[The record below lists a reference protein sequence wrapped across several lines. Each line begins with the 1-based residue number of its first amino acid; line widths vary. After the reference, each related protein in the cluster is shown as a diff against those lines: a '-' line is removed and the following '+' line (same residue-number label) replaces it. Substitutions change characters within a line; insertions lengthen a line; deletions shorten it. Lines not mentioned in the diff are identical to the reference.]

1 MRRML
6 YTGMLLLT
14 AAFLFLS
21 CGQEKKGTVHFI
33 DRDVDVESFLTGFPY
48 STWGFYLSDDGTKM
62 YYLRNGE
69 TGQLVLLDLDECTDI
84 SQGKVISD
92 DDWSRKNFW
101 HPSYSEK
108 DGCLYWMGDQ
118 ANDEKIDLYR
128 MNVETGETTCFTDVP
143 YIYGWS
149 FNDAKD
155 KAFYV
160 ARIAQDG
167 DDHTDE
173 FHILDLK
180 TLEDRTVCTDRPDF
194 RMTWTEIASSPD
206 DSGCLLTVL
215 KNVNRT
221 YTNMAYLDYATG
233 EYKVI
238 TDPSLEASLSGCAV
252 ISPWYSEDVAYFL
265 SDQDGYANL
274 YTFDR
279 RSGETRQV
287 TSYKQDVSARWIE
300 DGGNKYLATVRTS
313 PEGSRVAVLRPDG
326 TEVVSEM
333 YPATLT
339 LATTSG
345 AKMFF
350 TVGATDIL
358 FQVWTVT
365 FEDGA
370 LKQSVLVDLPE
381 DLKGSLVASHA
392 EKLSIPTF
400 DIDPA
405 TGETRLL
412 HAYLMVPEH
421 PLPAGEE
428 RLMVMS
434 FYGGENMYDVEHQIF
449 TAAGMYVLSAS
460 PRGSSGFG
468 RDFAALND
476 HDLGGNETIDM
487 IYCARYV
494 SEMLGIPAERVG
506 CFGMS
511 HGGYETM
518 RLMTFPGE
526 VNGFKAS
533 FPFGFGVAVAGF
545 SDIIYEHYHTNI
557 PDWDYLEAGDP
568 VTEKE
573 KLMDRSP
580 INHVD
585 KISGPLLLIHGDHD
599 DRVDIGGSQMLY
611 DALKAQGSPVEFVIM
626 EGQGHGYKGLDNQMR
641 YYRSI
646 LDFIASTGAAK

>member
-1 MRRML
+1 MKRRIIT
-6 YTGMLLLT
+6 TGMLLM
-14 AAFLFLS
+14 AAFLFFS
-21 CGQEKKGTVHFI
+21 CSPKGDSDKVAFL
-33 DRDVDVESFLTGFPY
+33 DREVDVRSFLEGFPY
-48 STWGFYLSDDGTKM
+48 STWGFYMSDDASKLI
-62 YYLRNGE
+62 YVRNTDGNP
-69 TGQLVLLDLDECTDI
+69 LLMLDLAESTDI
-84 SQGKVISD
+84 STGKVISTEN
-92 DDWSRKNFW
+92 WAERNFW
-101 HPSYSEK
+101 SPEFNEN
-108 DGCLYWMGDQ
+108 DGCLYWMGDK

-128 MNVETGETTCFTDVP
+128 MDPATGETVCFTDVP

-149 FNDAKD
+149 FNDD
-155 KAFYV
+155 KSTIAYV
-160 ARIAQDG
+160 ARMSQDG

-173 FHILDLK
+173 FHLLDVK
-180 TLEDRTVCTDRPDF
+180 TLEDRIVCEDNPDF
-194 RMTWTEIASSPD
+194 RMTWSEFSLSPD
-206 DSGCLLTVL
+206 NTGCLLTVL

-221 YTNMAYLDYATG
+221 YTNIAYLDFASG

-238 TDPSLEASLSGCAV
+238 TDPSKEASLSGCAV
-252 ISPWYSEDVAYFL
+252 ISPWYSDDIAYFL
-265 SDQDGYANL
+265 SDQSGYANI
-274 YTFDR
+274 YTYDR
-279 RSGETRQV
+279 KSGKTEQV
-287 TSYKQDVSARWIE
+287 TSYNQDISARWIE
-300 DGGNKYLATVRTS
+300 LDGSKYLACVSTS
-313 PEGSRVAVLRPDG
+313 PEGSVVRILEPDG
-326 TEVVSEM
+326 SEVTEAM
-333 YPATLT
+333 YPATLSFQ
-339 LATTSG
+339 TTVG
-345 AKMFF
+345 NEMYF
-350 TVGATDIL
+350 TAGATDIL
-358 FQVWTVT
+358 FQIWNVT
-365 FEDGA
+365 FENGK
-370 LKQSVLVDLPE
+370 LTQSVMVDLPE
-381 DLKGSLVASHA
+381 DIKSSMVTSHA
-392 EKLSIPTF
+392 KKLSIPTF

-405 TGETRLL
+405 TGTTRML
-412 HAYLMVPEH
+412 HAYLMVPDN
-421 PLPAGEE
+421 PLPADQA

-434 FYGGENMYDVEHQIF
+434 FYGGDNAYDVEHQIF
-449 TAAGMYVLSAS
+449 TDAGMYVLSAS

-545 SDIIYEHYHTNI
+545 CDIIYEHYHTNI

-568 VTEKE
+568 VTERE

-611 DALKAQGSPVEFVIM
+611 DALKEAGKPVEFLIM
-626 EGQGHGYKGLDNQMR
+626 EGQGHGYKGIDNQML
-641 YYRSI
+641 YYRTI
-646 LDFIASTGAAK
+646 LDFIARN

>member
-1 MRRML
+1 MRRSLKM
-6 YTGMLLLT
+6 GMLLLL
-14 AAFLFLS
+14 AAFSFFS
-21 CGQEKKGTVHFI
+21 CTKQQEGIPFV
-33 DRDVDVESFLTGFPY
+33 DRTVDVKSFLTGFPY
-48 STWGFYLSDDGTKM
+48 TTWGFYLSDDATKL
-62 YYLRNGE
+62 YYLRNDE
-69 TGQLVLLDLDECTDI
+69 PSPLVMLDLAKSTDI
-84 SQGKVISD
+84 SKGDIIST
-92 DDWSRKNFW
+92 DDWSKKNFW
-101 HPSYSEK
+101 HPSYNEK
-108 DGCLYWMGDQ
+108 DGYLYWMGDQ

-128 MNVETGETTCFTDVP
+128 MDPKTGETTCFTDVP

-160 ARIAQDG
+160 ARIAQQG

-180 TLEDRTVCTDRPDF
+180 TLEDRNVCTDRPDF

-206 DSGCLLTVL
+206 DSGCMLTVL

-221 YTNMAYLDYATG
+221 YTNIAYLDYKTG
-233 EYKVI
+233 KYKVV
-238 TDPSLEASLSGCAV
+238 TDPAKEASLSGCAV
-252 ISPWYSEDVAYFL
+252 ISPWYDNDVAYFL
-265 SDQDGYANL
+265 SDQSGYANL
-274 YTFDR
+274 YTFNR
-279 RSGETRQV
+279 KTGKTAQV
-287 TSYKQDVSARWIE
+287 TDYKQDIAAKWIE
-300 DGGNKYLATVRTS
+300 ADGARYLATVRTS

-326 TEVVSEM
+326 SEVASEM

-339 LATTSG
+339 LATTVG
-345 AKMFF
+345 DKMYF
-350 TVGATDIL
+350 TAGATDIL
-358 FQVWTVT
+358 FQIWTVE
-365 FEDGA
+365 FKDGN
-370 LKQSVLVDLPE
+370 LVQSVLVDLPADIKE
-381 DLKGSLVASHA
+381 KMITSHA

-412 HAYLMVPEH
+412 HAYLMVPDK
-421 PLPAGEE
+421 PLPKDKAT
-428 RLMVMS
+428 LMVMS
-434 FYGGENMYDVEHQIF
+434 FYGGDNMYDMEHQIF
-449 TAAGMYVLSAS
+449 TDAGMYVLSAS

-494 SEMLGIPAERVG
+494 SEMLGIPPERVG

-545 SDIIYEHYHTNI
+545 SDIIYEHYHSNI

-568 VTEKE
+568 VTERD

-580 INHVD
+580 ISHVD

-611 DALKAQGSPVEFVIM
+611 DALKAEGKPVEFLVM
-626 EGQGHGYKGLDNQMR
+626 EGQGHVYKGVDNQMR
-641 YYRSI
+641 YYRTI
-646 LDFIASTGAAK
+646 LEFIDNVIK

>member
-1 MRRML
+1 M
-6 YTGMLLLT
+6 GMLLLS
-14 AAFLFLS
+14 AAFSCSSPKEEGNVEFLGRS
-21 CGQEKKGTVHFI
+21 VPVK
-33 DRDVDVESFLTGFPY
+33 SFLEGFPY
-48 STWGFYLSDDGTKM
+48 NAWGFTLSDDASHLF
-62 YYLRNGE
+62 YVRN
-69 TGQLVLLDLDECTDI
+69 TGGSPLLMLDLAKSTDI
-84 SQGKVISD
+84 SKGKVISA
-92 DDWSRKNFW
+92 DDWSKKNFW
-101 HPSYSEK
+101 HPKWNEK

-128 MNVETGETTCFTDVP
+128 MNPETGETTCFTDVP
-143 YIYGWS
+143 YIYGWG
-149 FNDAKD
+149 FNDD
-155 KAFYV
+155 KTLAAYV
-160 ARIAQDG
+160 ARVSQVEN
-167 DDHTDE
+167 DHVDE
-173 FHILDLK
+173 FHVLDVVTGENKLI
-180 TLEDRTVCTDRPDF
+180 CTDHPDF
-194 RMTWTEIASSPD
+194 RMTWTDISFSPD
-206 DSGCLLTVL
+206 NTGAVLTVL

-221 YTNMAYLDYATG
+221 HTNMAYLDFASG

-238 TDPSLEASLSGCAV
+238 TNPALEASLDGCESL
-252 ISPWYSEDVAYFL
+252 SPWYSDDVAYFH
-265 SDQDGYANL
+265 SDQTGFSNL
-274 YTFDR
+274 YSYNRVT
-279 RSGETRQV
+279 GETTQITDYRV
-287 TSYKQDVSARWIE
+287 DIKARWIQA
-300 DGGNKYLATVRTS
+300 DGQKLLCAVSTS
-313 PEGSRVAVLRPDG
+313 PEGSVVRILSPDG
-326 TEVVSEM
+326 EELTSAL

-339 LATTSG
+339 LQTTVDNKSY
-345 AKMFF
+345 F
-350 TVGATDIL
+350 TAGATDIL
-358 FQVWTVT
+358 FQIWEVAY
-365 FEDGA
+365 EGGA
-370 LKQSVLVDLPE
+370 LQQKVVVDLPA
-381 DLKGSLVASHA
+381 KTKKAMVASHA
-392 EKLSIPTF
+392 QKLSIPTF

-405 TGETRLL
+405 TGETRML
-412 HAYLMVPEH
+412 HAYLMVPEN
-421 PLPAGEE
+421 PLPADQA

-434 FYGGENMYDVEHQIF
+434 FYGGDNAYDMEHQIF

-494 SEMLGIPAERVG
+494 ADMLGIPPERVG

-545 SDIIYEHYHTNI
+545 CDIIWEHYHSNI

-568 VTEKE
+568 VTEKD

-599 DRVDIGGSQMLY
+599 DRVDIFGSSMLY
-611 DALKAQGSPVEFVIM
+611 DALKEQGSPVEFVIM
-626 EGQGHGYKGLDNQMR
+626 EGQGHGYKGIDNQMK

-646 LDFIASTGAAK
+646 LDFIQNYSGKQ

>member
-1 MRRML
+1 MKTAKIM
-6 YTGMLLLT
+6 TGVLLAATLLLI
-14 AAFLFLS
+14 S
-21 CGQEKKGTVHFI
+21 CKRSPDKVRFI
-33 DRDVDVESFLTGFPY
+33 DRDVDVKSFLTSFPY
-48 STWGFYLSDDGTKM
+48 NTWGFNLSEDATKM
-62 YYLRNGE
+62 FYFRNGQ
-69 TGQLVLLDLDECTDI
+69 TGELVMLDLTKSCDI
-84 SQGKVISD
+84 EDGVVISD
-92 DDWSRKNFW
+92 EDWSKKNFW
-101 HPSYSEK
+101 SPRLNPK
-108 DGCLYWMGDQ
+108 DGFLYWMGDK

-128 MNVETGETTCFTDVP
+128 MNTETGETTCFTDVP

-149 FNDAKD
+149 FNDNMD
-155 KAFYV
+155 KIAYI
-160 ARIAQDG
+160 ARISQDG
-167 DDHTDE
+167 DDHQDE
-173 FHILDLK
+173 LRILDLN
-180 TLEDRTVCTDRPDF
+180 TLEDKLVCRDNKDF
-194 RMTWTEIASSPD
+194 RMTWSEISISPD
-206 DSGCLLTVL
+206 ETGAMIDVL

-221 YTNMAYLDYATG
+221 YTNIAYVDFATG
-233 EYKVI
+233 EYKVV
-238 TDPSLEASLSGCAV
+238 TDVDTEGSLSGMEV
-252 ISPWYSEDVAYFL
+252 ICPWYSEDVAYFL
-265 SDQDGYANL
+265 SDKSGFANL
-274 YTFDR
+274 YSYDR
-279 RSGETRQV
+279 RKDATTQITFFKEDIAA
-287 TSYKQDVSARWIE
+287 KWITCGS
-300 DGGNKYLATVRTS
+300 DKYLATVSTS
-313 PEGSRVAVLRPDG
+313 PEGSVVRILSPDG
-326 TEVVSEM
+326 KELASEK
-333 YPATLT
+333 YPVTLT
-339 LATTSG
+339 FKT
-345 AKMFF
+345 
-350 TVGATDIL
+350 TVGNEIYFSAAATDVL
-358 FQVWTVT
+358 FQIWKISYL
-365 FEDGA
+365 DGK
-370 LKQSVLVDLPE
+370 LDDSIVVDLPE
-381 DLKGSLVASHA
+381 RIKETMITSKAQ
-392 EKLSIPTF
+392 KLSIPTF

-405 TGETRLL
+405 TGKTRML
-412 HAYLMVPEH
+412 HAYLMVPDN
-421 PLPAGEE
+421 PLPSDEA

-434 FYGGENMYDVEHQIF
+434 FYGGDNAYDMEHQIF

-487 IYCARYV
+487 IYCAKYV

-611 DALKAQGSPVEFVIM
+611 DALKAAGKPVDFLIM
-626 EGQGHGYKGLDNQMR
+626 EGQGHGYKGIDNNMK
-641 YYRSI
+641 YYTKI
-646 LDFIASTGAAK
+646 LEFISGCN

>member
-1 MRRML
+1 MRRFL
-6 YTGMLLLT
+6 SQGMLLLM
-14 AAFLFLS
+14 AAFLFFS
-21 CGQEKKGTVHFI
+21 CAKQPKEGSVHFV
-33 DRDVDVESFLTGFPY
+33 DRDVDVKSFLTGFPY
-48 STWGFYLSDDGTKM
+48 TTWGFYLSDDATKL
-62 YYLRNGE
+62 YYLRNDE
-69 TGQLVLLDLDECTDI
+69 PSPLVMLDLDECTDI
-84 SQGKVISD
+84 DKGRVISN
-92 DDWSRKNFW
+92 DDWSKKNFW
-101 HPSYSEK
+101 HPSYNDK
-108 DGCLYWMGDQ
+108 DGFLYWMGDQ

-128 MNVETGETTCFTDVP
+128 MDPITGETTCFTDVP

-160 ARIAQDG
+160 ARIAQQG

-180 TLEDRTVCTDRPDF
+180 TLEDKTVCTDRPDF
-194 RMTWTEIASSPD
+194 RMTWTEVSSSPD
-206 DSGCLLTVL
+206 DSGCMLTVL

-221 YTNMAYLDYATG
+221 YTNIAYLDYATG
-233 EYKVI
+233 KYKVV
-238 TDPSLEASLSGCAV
+238 TDPTKEASLSGCAV
-252 ISPWYSEDVAYFL
+252 ISPWYSNDVAYFL
-265 SDQDGYANL
+265 SDQSGYANL
-274 YTFDR
+274 YTYNR
-279 RSGETRQV
+279 KTGKTTQV
-287 TSYKQDVSARWIE
+287 TDYKQDLSAKWITS
-300 DGGNKYLATVRTS
+300 DGEKLIATVRTS

-326 TEVVSEM
+326 TELVSEM

-339 LATTSG
+339 LQTTVDNR
-345 AKMFF
+345 MYF
-350 TVGATDIL
+350 TAGATDIL
-358 FQVWTVT
+358 FQVWTVAY
-365 FEDGA
+365 EDGA

-381 DLKGSLVASHA
+381 KTRKSMIASHA
-392 EKLSIPTF
+392 EKISIPTF

-405 TGETRLL
+405 TGQTRML
-412 HAYLMVPEH
+412 HAYLMVPEK
-421 PLPAGEE
+421 PLPKDKST
-428 RLMVMS
+428 LMVMS
-434 FYGGENMYDVEHQIF
+434 FYGGDNMYDMEHQIF

-494 SEMLGIPAERVG
+494 SEMLGIPPERVG

-545 SDIIYEHYHTNI
+545 SDIIYEHYHSNI

-568 VTEKE
+568 VTERD

-580 INHVD
+580 ISHVD

-611 DALKAQGSPVEFVIM
+611 DALKAEGKPVEFLIM
-626 EGQGHGYKGLDNQMR
+626 EGQGHGYKGIDNQMR
-641 YYRSI
+641 YYKTI
-646 LDFIASTGAAK
+646 LEFIDKYAE

>member
-1 MRRML
+1 MRRFL
-6 YTGMLLLT
+6 ISGMLLLS
-14 AAFLFLS
+14 AAFLFS
-21 CGQEKKGTVHFI
+21 CKSSADEGTVPFI
-33 DRDVDVESFLTGFPY
+33 DRKVDVMSFLTGFPY
-48 STWGFYLSDDGTKM
+48 STWGFYLSDDASRL
-62 YYLRNGE
+62 YYLRNSE
-69 TGQLVLLDLDECTDI
+69 PSPLVMLNLSESTDI
-84 SQGKVISD
+84 SQGKVIST
-92 DDWSRKNFW
+92 DDWSKKNLW
-101 HPSYSEK
+101 SPSYNDR
-108 DGCLYWMGDQ
+108 DGYLYWMGDQ
-118 ANDEKIDLYR
+118 SNDEKIDLYR
-128 MNVETGETTCFTDVP
+128 MDPETGETTCFTDVP

-160 ARIAQDG
+160 ARISQDG

-173 FHILDLK
+173 FHILNLK
-180 TLEDRTVCTDRPDF
+180 TLEDKTVCSDRPDF

-206 DSGCLLTVL
+206 DSGCILTVL

-238 TDPSLEASLSGCAV
+238 TDPSKEASLSGCAV
-252 ISPWYSEDVAYFL
+252 ISPWFSADVAYFL
-265 SDQDGYANL
+265 SDQDGFANV
-274 YTFDR
+274 YSYDR
-279 RSGETRQV
+279 RSGWTSKV
-287 TSYKQDVSARWIE
+287 TAYKQDVAAKWIE
-300 DGGNKYLATVRTS
+300 ADGKKYLACVSTS
-313 PEGSRVAVLRPDG
+313 PEGSLVRILEPDG
-326 TEVVSEM
+326 TEVAQKL
-333 YPATLT
+333 YPATLSFQ
-339 LATTSG
+339 TTVG
-345 AKMFF
+345 NKMYF
-350 TVGATDIL
+350 TAGATDIL
-358 FQVWTVT
+358 FQIWEVN
-365 FEDGA
+365 FENGE
-370 LKQSVLVDLPE
+370 LVQSVLVDLPE
-381 DLKGSLVASHA
+381 DIKSSMVTSHA

-405 TGETRLL
+405 TGETRML
-412 HAYLMVPEH
+412 HAYLMVPDN
-421 PLPAGEE
+421 PLPADLA

-434 FYGGENMYDVEHQIF
+434 FYGGENTYDVEHQIF

-494 SEMLGIPAERVG
+494 SEMLGIPPERVG

-518 RLMTFPGE
+518 RLMTFPSE

-568 VTEKE
+568 VTERD

-611 DALKAQGSPVEFVIM
+611 DALKEAGKPVEFLIM
-626 EGQGHGYKGLDNQMR
+626 EGQGHGYKGIDNQMR
-641 YYRSI
+641 YYSTI
-646 LDFIASTGAAK
+646 LDFIARN

>member
-1 MRRML
+1 MKHAFSK
-6 YTGMLLLT
+6 GMLLLL
-14 AAFLFLS
+14 AAFLFFS
-21 CGQEKKGTVHFI
+21 CSGPKEGGVHFV
-33 DRDVDVESFLTGFPY
+33 DRDVDVKSFLTGFPY
-48 STWGFYLSDDGTKM
+48 TTWGFYLSDDATKL
-62 YYLRNGE
+62 YYLRNDE
-69 TGQLVLLDLDECTDI
+69 PSPLVMLDLDKCTDI
-84 SQGKVISD
+84 DKGDIISR
-92 DDWSRKNFW
+92 DDWSKKNFW
-101 HPSYSEK
+101 HPSYNEK
-108 DGCLYWMGDQ
+108 DGFLYWMGDQ

-128 MNVETGETTCFTDVP
+128 MDPATGETTCFTDVP

-160 ARIAQDG
+160 ARIAQQG

-173 FHILDLK
+173 FHILDLN

-221 YTNMAYLDYATG
+221 YTNIAYLDYATG
-233 EYKVI
+233 EYRVV
-238 TDPSLEASLSGCAV
+238 TDPSTEASLSGCAV
-252 ISPWYSEDVAYFL
+252 ISPWYSDDVAYFL
-265 SDQDGYANL
+265 SDQTGYANL
-274 YTFDR
+274 YTYDR
-279 RSGETRQV
+279 ASGKTARV
-287 TSYKQDVSARWIE
+287 TDYRQDVSAKWITA
-300 DGGNKYLATVRTS
+300 DGQKLLGTVRTS
-313 PEGSRVAVLRPDG
+313 PEGSTVTVLRPDG
-326 TEVVSEM
+326 SEVVSEH

-339 LATTSG
+339 LQTTVG
-345 AKMFF
+345 NRMYF

-358 FQVWTVT
+358 FQIWTVSY
-365 FEDGA
+365 EDGV

-381 DLKGSLVASHA
+381 KTRSRMIASHA
-392 EKLSIPTF
+392 EKISIPTF

-412 HAYLMVPEH
+412 HAYLMVPDK
-421 PLPAGEE
+421 PLPKDKAT
-428 RLMVMS
+428 LMVMS
-434 FYGGENMYDVEHQIF
+434 FYGGDNMYDMEHQIF

-494 SEMLGIPAERVG
+494 SEMLGIPPERVG

-526 VNGFKAS
+526 VNGFRAS

-545 SDIIYEHYHTNI
+545 SDIIYEHYHSNI

-568 VTEKE
+568 VTEHD

-580 INHVD
+580 ISHVD

-611 DALKAQGSPVEFVIM
+611 DALKERDKPVEFLVM
-626 EGQGHGYKGLDNQMR
+626 KGQGHGYKGVDNQML
-641 YYRSI
+641 YYKTI
-646 LDFIASTGAAK
+646 LEFIDKYVE

>member
-1 MRRML
+1 MRRFL
-6 YTGMLLLT
+6 SQGMLLLM
-14 AAFLFLS
+14 AAFLFFS
-21 CGQEKKGTVHFI
+21 CAKQPKEGSVHFV
-33 DRDVDVESFLTGFPY
+33 DRDVDVKSFLTGFPY
-48 STWGFYLSDDGTKM
+48 TTWGFYLSDDATKL
-62 YYLRNGE
+62 YYLRNDE
-69 TGQLVLLDLDECTDI
+69 PSPLVMLDLDECTDI
-84 SQGKVISD
+84 DKGRVISN
-92 DDWSRKNFW
+92 DDWSKKNFW
-101 HPSYSEK
+101 HPSYNDK
-108 DGCLYWMGDQ
+108 DGFLYWMGDQ

-128 MNVETGETTCFTDVP
+128 MDPATGETTCFTDVP

-160 ARIAQDG
+160 ARIAQQG

-180 TLEDRTVCTDRPDF
+180 TLEDKTVCTDRPDF
-194 RMTWTEIASSPD
+194 RMTWTEVSSSPD
-206 DSGCLLTVL
+206 DSGCMLTVL

-221 YTNMAYLDYATG
+221 YTNIAYLDYKTG
-233 EYKVI
+233 VYKVV
-238 TDPSLEASLSGCAV
+238 TDSTKEASLSGCAV
-252 ISPWYSEDVAYFL
+252 ISPWYSNDVAYFL
-265 SDQDGYANL
+265 SDQSGYANL
-274 YTFDR
+274 YTYNR
-279 RSGETRQV
+279 KTGKTAQV
-287 TSYKQDVSARWIE
+287 TDYKQDLSAKWITA
-300 DGGNKYLATVRTS
+300 DGEKLLATVRTS

-326 TEVVSEM
+326 TELVSEM

-339 LATTSG
+339 LQTTVDNR
-345 AKMFF
+345 MYF
-350 TVGATDIL
+350 TAGATDIL
-358 FQVWTVT
+358 FQVWTVAY
-365 FEDGA
+365 EDGA

-381 DLKGSLVASHA
+381 KTRKSMIASHA
-392 EKLSIPTF
+392 EKISIPNF

-405 TGETRLL
+405 TGQTRML
-412 HAYLMVPEH
+412 HAYLMVPEK
-421 PLPAGEE
+421 PLPKDKST
-428 RLMVMS
+428 LMVMS
-434 FYGGENMYDVEHQIF
+434 FYGGDNMYDMEHQIF

-494 SEMLGIPAERVG
+494 SEMLGIPPERVG

-545 SDIIYEHYHTNI
+545 SDIIYEHYHSNI

-568 VTEKE
+568 VTERD

-580 INHVD
+580 ISHVD

-611 DALKAQGSPVEFVIM
+611 DALKAEGKPVEFLIM
-626 EGQGHGYKGLDNQMR
+626 EGQGHGYKGIDNQMR
-641 YYRSI
+641 YYKTI
-646 LDFIASTGAAK
+646 LEFIDKYAE

>member
-1 MRRML
+1 M
-6 YTGMLLLT
+6 GMLLLV
-14 AAFLFLS
+14 AAFLFVS
-21 CGQEKKGTVHFI
+21 CQPKDSGKVHFI
-33 DRDVDVESFLTGFPY
+33 DRDVDVLSFLEGFPF
-48 STWGFYLSDDGTKM
+48 STYGFYLSEDATKLFYVRQADGNPLM
-62 YYLRNGE
+62 M
-69 TGQLVLLDLDECTDI
+69 LDLTESTDI
-84 SQGKVISD
+84 GKGELISAE
-92 DDWSRKNFW
+92 DWASRNFW
-101 HPSYSEK
+101 SPDFNEK
-108 DGCLYWMGDQ
+108 DGYLYWMGDKS
-118 ANDEKIDLYR
+118 NDEKIDLYR
-128 MNVETGETTCFTDVP
+128 MDPETGETECFTDVP

-149 FNDAKD
+149 FNDD
-155 KAFYV
+155 KSLIAYV
-160 ARIAQDG
+160 ARISQDG
-167 DDHTDE
+167 DDHSDE
-173 FHILDLK
+173 FRILNVK
-180 TLEDRTVCTDRPDF
+180 TLEDRLICEDKPDF
-194 RMTWTEIASSPD
+194 RMTWSDFALSPD
-206 DSGCLLTVL
+206 NTGCILTVL

-221 YTNMAYLDYATG
+221 YTNMAYLDFATG
-233 EYKVI
+233 EYIVI
-238 TDPSLEASLSGCAV
+238 TDPTQEASLSGCAV
-252 ISPWYSEDVAYFL
+252 ISPWYSDNVAYFL
-265 SDQDGYANL
+265 SDQDGYANVYSYDRNTGKTSQITT
-274 YTFDR
+274 YT
-279 RSGETRQV
+279 
-287 TSYKQDVSARWIE
+287 QDLSAKWIE
-300 DGGNKYLATVRTS
+300 ADGKKYLACVSTS
-313 PEGSRVAVLRPDG
+313 PEGSLVRVLEPDG
-326 TEVVSEM
+326 TELTRTL
-333 YPATLT
+333 YPATLSFQ
-339 LATTSG
+339 TTVG
-345 AKMFF
+345 NKMYF
-350 TVGATDIL
+350 TAGATDIL
-358 FQVWTVT
+358 FQIWTVD
-365 FEDGA
+365 FVDGQ
-370 LKQSVLVDLPE
+370 LEQSVLVDLPE
-381 DLKGSLVASHA
+381 DIKSSMVTSHA

-412 HAYLMVPEH
+412 HAYLMVPDN
-421 PLPAGEE
+421 PLPADQA

-434 FYGGENMYDVEHQIF
+434 FYGGENAYDVEHQVF

-494 SEMLGIPAERVG
+494 SEMLGIPPERVG

-568 VTEKE
+568 VTERD

-611 DALKAQGSPVEFVIM
+611 DALKDAGKPVEFLIM
-626 EGQGHGYKGLDNQMR
+626 EGQGHGYKGIDNQMR
-641 YYRSI
+641 YYRTI
-646 LDFIASTGAAK
+646 LDFIAGN

>member
-1 MRRML
+1 MMKRL
-6 YTGMLLLT
+6 SFLGMLLLS
-14 AAFLFLS
+14 AAFLFTS
-21 CGQEKKGTVHFI
+21 CQPKANDEGKVHFI
-33 DRDVDVESFLTGFPY
+33 DRDVDVLSFLEGFPY
-48 STWGFYLSDDGTKM
+48 STYGFYLSDDAS
-62 YYLRNGE
+62 R
-69 TGQLVLLDLDECTDI
+69 LLYVKQADGNPLMMLKLDESTDI

-92 DDWSRKNFW
+92 ADWAARNLWSPNFN
-101 HPSYSEK
+101 EK
-108 DGCLYWMGDQ
+108 DGCMYWMGDQ
-118 ANDEKIDLYR
+118 SNDEKIDLYR
-128 MNVETGETTCFTDVP
+128 MNPETGETTCFTDVP

-149 FNDAKD
+149 FNDD
-155 KAFYV
+155 KSLIAYV
-160 ARIAQDG
+160 ARVSQDG

-173 FHILDLK
+173 FRILNLN
-180 TLEDRTVCTDRPDF
+180 TLEDKLICEDRPDF
-194 RMTWTEIASSPD
+194 RMTWSDFAISPD
-206 DSGCLLTVL
+206 NTGCILTVL

-221 YTNMAYLDYATG
+221 YTNMAYLDFATG
-233 EYKVI
+233 KYTVI

-252 ISPWYSEDVAYFL
+252 IAPWYSDDVAYFL
-265 SDQDGYANL
+265 SDQDGFANV
-274 YTFDR
+274 YTYDR
-279 RSGETRQV
+279 RSKKVSQI
-287 TSYKQDVSARWIE
+287 TSCKQDVTAEWIE
-300 DGGNKYLATVRTS
+300 ADGKKYLACVSTS
-313 PEGSRVAVLRPDG
+313 PEGSLVRVLEPDG
-326 TEVVSEM
+326 TEVTQTL
-333 YPATLT
+333 YPATLSFQ
-339 LATTSG
+339 TTVDN
-345 AKMFF
+345 KMYF
-350 TVGATDIL
+350 TAGATDIL
-358 FQVWTVT
+358 FQIWTVA
-365 FEDGA
+365 FENGK
-370 LKQSVLVDLPE
+370 LSQSVLVDLPE
-381 DLKGSLVASHA
+381 DIKSSMVTSRAQ
-392 EKLSIPTF
+392 KLSIPTF

-405 TGETRLL
+405 TGQTRML
-412 HAYLMVPEH
+412 HAYLMVPDN
-421 PLPAGEE
+421 PLPADQA

-434 FYGGENMYDVEHQIF
+434 FYGGENAYDMEHQIF

-568 VTEKE
+568 VTEYD

-580 INHVD
+580 ISHVD

-611 DALKAQGSPVEFVIM
+611 DALKEAGKPVEFLIM
-626 EGQGHGYKGLDNQMR
+626 EGQGHGYKGIDNQMR
-641 YYRSI
+641 YYSTI
-646 LDFIASTGAAK
+646 LDFIARN

>member
-1 MRRML
+1 MRNL
-6 YTGMLLLT
+6 FLKGMLLLT

-21 CGQEKKGTVHFI
+21 CSQQKGTVHFL
-33 DRDVDVESFLTGFPY
+33 DRDVDVASFVEGFPY
-48 STWGFYLSDDGTKM
+48 STYGFYLSEDATRLFYVRQTDGNPLLM
-62 YYLRNGE
+62 
-69 TGQLVLLDLDECTDI
+69 LDLAESTDI
-84 SQGKVISD
+84 EQGKVISAE
-92 DDWSRKNFW
+92 DWSARNFW
-101 HPSYSEK
+101 HPHWNEK
-108 DGCLYWMGDQ
+108 DGNLYWMGDL

-128 MNVETGETTCFTDVP
+128 MDPQTGETTCFTDVP

-149 FNDAKD
+149 FNDD
-155 KAFYV
+155 KTLAGYI
-160 ARIAQDG
+160 ARVSQVEN
-167 DDHTDE
+167 DHVDE
-173 FHILDLK
+173 FHVLNVVTGENRLI
-180 TLEDRTVCTDRPDF
+180 CTDRPDF
-194 RMTWTEIASSPD
+194 RMTWSEVSFSPD
-206 DSGCLLTVL
+206 NTGAMITVL

-221 YTNMAYLDYATG
+221 YTNMAYLDFATG
-233 EYKVI
+233 EYKVV

-252 ISPWYSEDVAYFL
+252 ISPWYSQDVAYFL
-265 SDQDGYANL
+265 SDQSGYANL
-274 YTFDR
+274 YAYDR
-279 RSGETRQV
+279 RSGKTTRI
-287 TSYKQDVSARWIE
+287 TDYKQDLNAKWIE
-300 DGGNKYLATVRTS
+300 WDGKKYLATVRTS
-313 PEGSRVAVLRPDG
+313 PEGSDVAVLTPEG
-326 TEVVSEM
+326 QEVAQAH

-339 LATTSG
+339 LQTTVGS
-345 AKMFF
+345 KMYFQA
-350 TVGATDIL
+350 GATDIL
-358 FQVWTVT
+358 FQIWTVD
-365 FEDGA
+365 FDGSA
-370 LKQSVLVDLPE
+370 LQQEVLVDLPE
-381 DLKGSLVASHA
+381 ATKKSMIASHA
-392 EKLSIPTF
+392 QKLSIPTF

-412 HAYLMVPEH
+412 HAYLMVPEN
-421 PLPAGEE
+421 PLPADQA

-434 FYGGENMYDVEHQIF
+434 FYGGENAYDIEHQIF

-487 IYCARYV
+487 IYCAKYV
-494 SEMLGIPAERVG
+494 SEMLGIPPERVG

-545 SDIIYEHYHTNI
+545 CDIIYEHYHSNI

-568 VTEKE
+568 VTEKD

-580 INHVD
+580 INHTD

-611 DALKAQGSPVEFVIM
+611 DKLKEEGKPVEFLIM

-641 YYRSI
+641 YYRTI
-646 LDFIASTGAAK
+646 LDFIAAN

>member
-1 MRRML
+1 MKRRSFM
-6 YTGMLLLT
+6 GMLLLV
-14 AAFLFLS
+14 AAFLFVS
-21 CGQEKKGTVHFI
+21 CQPKDSGKVHFI
-33 DRDVDVESFLTGFPY
+33 DRDVDVLSFLEGFPF
-48 STWGFYLSDDGTKM
+48 STYGFYLSEDATKLFYVRQADGNPLM
-62 YYLRNGE
+62 M
-69 TGQLVLLDLDECTDI
+69 LDLTESTDI
-84 SQGKVISD
+84 GKGELISAE
-92 DDWSRKNFW
+92 DWASRNFW
-101 HPSYSEK
+101 SPDFNEK
-108 DGCLYWMGDQ
+108 DGYLYWMGDKS
-118 ANDEKIDLYR
+118 NDEKIDLYR
-128 MNVETGETTCFTDVP
+128 MDPETGETECFTDVP

-149 FNDAKD
+149 FNDD
-155 KAFYV
+155 KSLIAYV
-160 ARIAQDG
+160 ARISQDG
-167 DDHTDE
+167 DDHSDE
-173 FHILDLK
+173 FRILNVK
-180 TLEDRTVCTDRPDF
+180 TLEDRLICEDKPDF
-194 RMTWTEIASSPD
+194 RMTWSDFALSPD
-206 DSGCLLTVL
+206 NTGCILTVL

-221 YTNMAYLDYATG
+221 YTNMAYLDFATG
-233 EYKVI
+233 EYIVI
-238 TDPSLEASLSGCAV
+238 TDPTQEASLSGCAV
-252 ISPWYSEDVAYFL
+252 ISPWYSDNVAYFL
-265 SDQDGYANL
+265 SDQDGYANVYSYDRNTGKTSQITT
-274 YTFDR
+274 YT
-279 RSGETRQV
+279 
-287 TSYKQDVSARWIE
+287 QDLSAKWIE
-300 DGGNKYLATVRTS
+300 ADGKKYLACVSTS
-313 PEGSRVAVLRPDG
+313 PEGSLVRVLEPDG
-326 TEVVSEM
+326 TELTRTL
-333 YPATLT
+333 YPATLSFQ
-339 LATTSG
+339 TTVG
-345 AKMFF
+345 NKMYF
-350 TVGATDIL
+350 TAGATDIL
-358 FQVWTVT
+358 FQIWTVD
-365 FEDGA
+365 FVDGQ
-370 LKQSVLVDLPE
+370 LEQSVLVDLPE
-381 DLKGSLVASHA
+381 DIKSSMVTSHA

-412 HAYLMVPEH
+412 HAYLMVPDN
-421 PLPAGEE
+421 PLPADQA

-434 FYGGENMYDVEHQIF
+434 FYGGENAYDVEHQVF

-494 SEMLGIPAERVG
+494 SEMLGIPPERVG

-568 VTEKE
+568 VTERD

-611 DALKAQGSPVEFVIM
+611 DALKDAGKPVEFLIM
-626 EGQGHGYKGLDNQMR
+626 EGQGHGYKGIDNQMR
-641 YYRSI
+641 YYRTI
-646 LDFIASTGAAK
+646 LDFIAGN

>member
-1 MRRML
+1 MKKVIIW
-6 YTGMLLLT
+6 GMLLIS
-14 AAFLFLS
+14 AAFS
-21 CGQEKKGTVHFI
+21 CSPKTEG
-33 DRDVDVESFLTGFPY
+33 DVEFLGRSVPVKSFLEGFPY
-48 STWGFYLSDDGTKM
+48 STWGFKLSDDATKLIYVRQTEGNPLLM
-62 YYLRNGE
+62 
-69 TGQLVLLDLDECTDI
+69 LDLSESTDI
-84 SQGKVISD
+84 GQGKVISSD
-92 DDWSRKNFW
+92 NWAEKNFW
-101 HPSYSEK
+101 NPEWNEK
-108 DGCLYWMGDQ
+108 DGRLYWMGDQ

-128 MNVETGETTCFTDVP
+128 MDPATGKTECFTDVP

-149 FNDAKD
+149 FNDD
-155 KAFYV
+155 KTKAAYV
-160 ARIAQDG
+160 ARISQTE
-167 DDHTDE
+167 DDHVDE
-173 FHILDLK
+173 FHVLDVV
-180 TLEDRTVCTDRPDF
+180 TGEDRLICTDNPDF
-194 RMTWTEIASSPD
+194 RMTWTEIAMSPAD
-206 DSGCLLTVL
+206 DGAMLTVL
-215 KNVNRT
+215 RNANRT
-221 YTNMAYLDYATG
+221 YTNIAYLDFATG
-233 EYKVI
+233 EYKVV
-238 TDPSLEASLSGCAV
+238 TDPDMEGSLSGCAV
-252 ISPWYSEDVAYFL
+252 ISPWYSDDEAFFL
-265 SDQDGYANL
+265 ADKTGFANL
-274 YTFDR
+274 YRYDR
-279 RSGETRQV
+279 GKGTVRQV
-287 TSYKQDVSARWIE
+287 TDYKQDIDARWIE
-300 DGGNKYLATVRTS
+300 DGGVKYLATVSTS
-313 PEGSRVAVLRPDG
+313 PEGSRVAVLTPEG
-326 TEVVSEM
+326 EEVVSEM

-339 LATTSG
+339 FQTIVGDAMYFK
-345 AKMFF
+345 A
-350 TVGATDIL
+350 GATDIL
-358 FQVWTVT
+358 FQIWKVE
-365 FEDGA
+365 FDGKA

-381 DLKGSLVASHA
+381 ATRKSMIASHA

-405 TGETRLL
+405 TGTTRML
-412 HAYLMVPEH
+412 HAYLMVPDN
-421 PLPAGEE
+421 PLPKDQA

-434 FYGGENMYDVEHQIF
+434 FYGGENGYDMEHQIF

-494 SEMLGIPAERVG
+494 SEMLGIPPERVG

-545 SDIIYEHYHTNI
+545 SDIIWEHYHSNI

-599 DRVDIGGSQMLY
+599 DRVHIGGSQMLY
-611 DALKAQGSPVEFVIM
+611 DALKRQGSPVEFLVM
-626 EGQGHGYKGLDNQMR
+626 KGQGHGYKGIENQML
-641 YYRSI
+641 YYRTI
-646 LDFIASTGAAK
+646 LQFIEKNSGNP

>member
-1 MRRML
+1 
-6 YTGMLLLT
+6 MLLAT
-14 AAFLFLS
+14 AAFSFVS
-21 CGQEKKGTVHFI
+21 CKQEQLKDGEIHFI
-33 DRDVDVESFLTGFPY
+33 DRNVDVKSFLTSFPY
-48 STWGFYLSDDGTKM
+48 TTWGFYLSDDASKL
-62 YYLRNGE
+62 YYLRNGD
-69 TGQLVLLDLDECTDI
+69 TSPLVLLDLNESTDI
-84 SQGKVISD
+84 EKGTIISN
-92 DDWSRKNFW
+92 DDWSKKNFW
-101 HPSYSEK
+101 SPSYNEK
-108 DGCLYWMGDQ
+108 DGYLYWMGDQ

-128 MNVETGETTCFTDVP
+128 MDPKTGEKKCFTDVP

-155 KAFYV
+155 KIAYV
-160 ARIAQDG
+160 ARISQDG
-167 DDHTDE
+167 DDHNDE
-173 FHILDLK
+173 LRVLDLK
-180 TLEDRTVCTDRPDF
+180 TLEDKLICKDNPDF
-194 RMTWTEIASSPD
+194 RMTWSEIAMSPD
-206 DSGCLLTVL
+206 ETGCMLTVL

-221 YTNMAYLDYATG
+221 YTNMAYVDFKTG
-233 EYKVI
+233 KYTVI
-238 TDPSLEASLSGCAV
+238 TDPSVEASLDGTAV
-252 ISPWYSEDVAYFL
+252 ISPWYTNDIAYYL
-265 SDQDGYANL
+265 SDQDGFANI
-274 YTFDR
+274 YSFNR
-279 RSGETRQV
+279 KSGKVEQITKYDQ
-287 TSYKQDVSARWIE
+287 SVSAKWFE
-300 DGGNKYLATVRTS
+300 ADGKKYLATVRTS
-313 PEGSRVAVLRPDG
+313 PEGSKVTILNPDG
-326 TEVVSEM
+326 SEVISEM

-339 LATTSG
+339 LDT
-345 AKMFF
+345 
-350 TVGATDIL
+350 TVGNKIYFSAAATDIL
-358 FQVWTVT
+358 FQIWCIE
-365 FEDGA
+365 FSNGA
-370 LKQSVLVDLPE
+370 LRQSVLVDLP
-381 DLKGSLVASHA
+381 DQTKKTMITSHA
-392 EKLSIPTF
+392 EKISIPTF

-405 TGETRLL
+405 TGETRML
-412 HAYLMVPEH
+412 HAYLMVPDN
-421 PLPAGEE
+421 PLPKDKAK
-428 RLMVMS
+428 LMVMS
-434 FYGGENMYDVEHQIF
+434 FYGGDNAYDIEHQIF
-449 TAAGMYVLSAS
+449 TACGMYVLSAS

-487 IYCARYV
+487 IYCAKYV
-494 SEMLGIPAERVG
+494 SDMLGIPAERVG

-626 EGQGHGYKGLDNQMR
+626 EGQGHGYKGIDNQMK
-641 YYRSI
+641 YYNAV
-646 LDFIASTGAAK
+646 LNFIANN

>member
-1 MRRML
+1 M
-6 YTGMLLLT
+6 GMLLLV
-14 AAFLFLS
+14 AAFLFVS
-21 CGQEKKGTVHFI
+21 CQPKDSGKVHFI
-33 DRDVDVESFLTGFPY
+33 DRDVDVLSFLEGFPF
-48 STWGFYLSDDGTKM
+48 STYGFYLSEDATKLFYVRQADGNPLM
-62 YYLRNGE
+62 M
-69 TGQLVLLDLDECTDI
+69 LDLTESTDI
-84 SQGKVISD
+84 GKGELISAE
-92 DDWSRKNFW
+92 DWASRNFW
-101 HPSYSEK
+101 SPDFNEK
-108 DGCLYWMGDQ
+108 DGYLYWMGDKS
-118 ANDEKIDLYR
+118 NDEKIDLYR
-128 MNVETGETTCFTDVP
+128 MDPETGETECFTDVP

-149 FNDAKD
+149 FNDD
-155 KAFYV
+155 KSLIAYV
-160 ARIAQDG
+160 ARISQDG
-167 DDHTDE
+167 DDHSDE
-173 FHILDLK
+173 FRILNVK
-180 TLEDRTVCTDRPDF
+180 TLEDRLICEDKPDF
-194 RMTWTEIASSPD
+194 RMTWSDFALSPD
-206 DSGCLLTVL
+206 NTGCILTVL

-221 YTNMAYLDYATG
+221 YTNMAYLDFATG
-233 EYKVI
+233 EYIVI
-238 TDPSLEASLSGCAV
+238 TDPTQEASLSGCAV
-252 ISPWYSEDVAYFL
+252 ISPWYSDNVAYFL
-265 SDQDGYANL
+265 SDQDGYANVYSYDRNTGKTSQITA
-274 YTFDR
+274 YT
-279 RSGETRQV
+279 
-287 TSYKQDVSARWIE
+287 QDLSAKWIE
-300 DGGNKYLATVRTS
+300 ADGKKYLACVSTS
-313 PEGSRVAVLRPDG
+313 PEGSLVRVLEPDG
-326 TEVVSEM
+326 TELARTL
-333 YPATLT
+333 YPATLSFQ
-339 LATTSG
+339 TTVG
-345 AKMFF
+345 NKMYF
-350 TVGATDIL
+350 TAGATDIL
-358 FQVWTVT
+358 FQIWTVA
-365 FEDGA
+365 FVDGQ
-370 LKQSVLVDLPE
+370 LEQSVLVDLPE
-381 DLKGSLVASHA
+381 DIKSSMVTSHA

-412 HAYLMVPEH
+412 HAYLMVPDN
-421 PLPAGEE
+421 PLPADQA

-434 FYGGENMYDVEHQIF
+434 FYGGENAYDVEHQVF

-494 SEMLGIPAERVG
+494 SEMLGIPPERVG

-568 VTEKE
+568 VTERD

-611 DALKAQGSPVEFVIM
+611 DALKEAGKPVEFLIM
-626 EGQGHGYKGLDNQMR
+626 EGQGHGYKGIDNQMR
-641 YYRSI
+641 YYRTI
-646 LDFIASTGAAK
+646 LDFIAGN

>member
-1 MRRML
+1 MRRSLKM
-6 YTGMLLLT
+6 GMLLLL
-14 AAFLFLS
+14 AAFSFFS
-21 CGQEKKGTVHFI
+21 CTKQQEGIPFV
-33 DRDVDVESFLTGFPY
+33 DRTVDVKSFLTGFPY
-48 STWGFYLSDDGTKM
+48 TTWGFYLSDDATKL
-62 YYLRNGE
+62 YYLRNDE
-69 TGQLVLLDLDECTDI
+69 PSPLVMLDLAKSTDI
-84 SQGKVISD
+84 SKGDIIST
-92 DDWSRKNFW
+92 DDWSKKNFW
-101 HPSYSEK
+101 HPSYNEK
-108 DGCLYWMGDQ
+108 DGYLYWMGDQ

-128 MNVETGETTCFTDVP
+128 MDPKTGETTCFTDVP

-160 ARIAQDG
+160 ARIAQQG

-180 TLEDRTVCTDRPDF
+180 TLEDRNVCTDRPDF

-206 DSGCLLTVL
+206 DSGCMLTVL

-221 YTNMAYLDYATG
+221 YTNIAYLDYKTG
-233 EYKVI
+233 KYKVV
-238 TDPSLEASLSGCAV
+238 TDPAKEASLSGCAV
-252 ISPWYSEDVAYFL
+252 ISPWYDNDVAYFL
-265 SDQDGYANL
+265 SDQSGYANL
-274 YTFDR
+274 YTFNR
-279 RSGETRQV
+279 KTGKTAQV
-287 TSYKQDVSARWIE
+287 TDYKQDIAAKWIE
-300 DGGNKYLATVRTS
+300 ADGARYLATVRTS

-326 TEVVSEM
+326 SEVASEM

-339 LATTSG
+339 LATTVG
-345 AKMFF
+345 DKMYF
-350 TVGATDIL
+350 TAGATDIL
-358 FQVWTVT
+358 FQIWTVE
-365 FEDGA
+365 FKDGN
-370 LKQSVLVDLPE
+370 LVQSVLVDLPADIKE
-381 DLKGSLVASHA
+381 KMITSHA

-412 HAYLMVPEH
+412 HAYLMVPDK
-421 PLPAGEE
+421 PLPKDKAT
-428 RLMVMS
+428 LMVMS
-434 FYGGENMYDVEHQIF
+434 FYGGDNMYDMEHQIF
-449 TAAGMYVLSAS
+449 TDAGMYVLSAS

-494 SEMLGIPAERVG
+494 SEMLGIPPERVG

-545 SDIIYEHYHTNI
+545 SDIIYEHYHSNI

-568 VTEKE
+568 VKE
-573 KLMDRSP
+573 RDKLMDRSP
-580 INHVD
+580 ISHVD

-611 DALKAQGSPVEFVIM
+611 DALKAEGKPVEFVVM
-626 EGQGHGYKGLDNQMR
+626 EGQGHGYKGVDNQMR
-641 YYRSI
+641 YYRTI
-646 LDFIASTGAAK
+646 LEFIDNVIK

>member
-1 MRRML
+1 MRNL
-6 YTGMLLLT
+6 FLKGMLLLT

-21 CGQEKKGTVHFI
+21 CSQQKGTVRFL
-33 DRDVDVESFLTGFPY
+33 DRDVDVASFVEGFPY
-48 STWGFYLSDDGTKM
+48 STYGFYLSEDATRLMYVRNADGNPLLM
-62 YYLRNGE
+62 
-69 TGQLVLLDLDECTDI
+69 LDLAESTDI
-84 SQGKVISD
+84 EKGKVISSE
-92 DDWSRKNFW
+92 DWSKRNFW
-101 HPSYSEK
+101 HPHWNEK
-108 DGCLYWMGDQ
+108 DGKLYWMGDL

-128 MNVETGETTCFTDVP
+128 MDPQTGETTCFTDVP

-149 FNDAKD
+149 FNDD
-155 KAFYV
+155 KTLAGYI
-160 ARIAQDG
+160 ARVSQTEN
-167 DDHTDE
+167 DHVDE
-173 FHILDLK
+173 FHVLNVVTGENRLI
-180 TLEDRTVCTDRPDF
+180 CTDRPDF
-194 RMTWTEIASSPD
+194 RMTWSEVSFSPD
-206 DSGCLLTVL
+206 NTGAMITVL
-215 KNVNRT
+215 KEVNRT
-221 YTNMAYLDYATG
+221 YTNMAYLDFATG
-233 EYKVI
+233 EYKVV

-252 ISPWYSEDVAYFL
+252 ISPWYSQDVAYFL
-265 SDQDGYANL
+265 SDQSGYANL
-274 YTFDR
+274 YAYDR
-279 RSGETRQV
+279 STGKTTRI
-287 TSYKQDVSARWIE
+287 TDYKQDLNAKWIE
-300 DGGNKYLATVRTS
+300 QDGKKYLATVRTS
-313 PEGSRVAVLRPDG
+313 PEGSDVAVLTPEG
-326 TEVVSEM
+326 QEVAQAH

-339 LATTSG
+339 LQTTVGS
-345 AKMFF
+345 KMYFQA
-350 TVGATDIL
+350 GATDIL
-358 FQVWTVT
+358 FQIWTVD
-365 FEDGA
+365 FDGSA
-370 LKQSVLVDLPE
+370 LQQEVLVDLPE
-381 DLKGSLVASHA
+381 ATKKSMIASHA
-392 EKLSIPTF
+392 QKLSIPTF

-412 HAYLMVPEH
+412 HAYLMVPEN
-421 PLPAGEE
+421 PLPADQA

-434 FYGGENMYDVEHQIF
+434 FYGGENAYDVEHQIF

-494 SEMLGIPAERVG
+494 SEMLGIPPERVG

-533 FPFGFGVAVAGF
+533 FPFGFGIAVAGF
-545 SDIIYEHYHTNI
+545 SDIIYEHYHSNI

-568 VTEKE
+568 VTEKD

-580 INHVD
+580 INHTD

-611 DALKAQGSPVEFVIM
+611 DKLKAEGKPVEFLIM

-641 YYRSI
+641 YYRTI
-646 LDFIASTGAAK
+646 LDFIAAN

>member
-1 MRRML
+1 MRRIYIILM
-6 YTGMLLLT
+6 GMLLVS
-14 AAFLFLS
+14 AAFSCSPAKEGSVEFLGRS
-21 CGQEKKGTVHFI
+21 VPVQ
-33 DRDVDVESFLTGFPY
+33 SFLEGFPY
-48 STWGFYLSDDGTKM
+48 STWGFYLSDDASRLV
-62 YYLRNGE
+62 YVRN
-69 TGQLVLLDLDECTDI
+69 TGGNPLLMLDLEESTDI
-84 SQGKVISD
+84 EKGKVLSA
-92 DDWSRKNFW
+92 DDWSKKNFW
-101 HPSYSEK
+101 NPKWNDK

-128 MNVETGETTCFTDVP
+128 MDPASGEVTCFTDVP

-149 FNDAKD
+149 FNDD
-155 KAFYV
+155 KTLAAYV
-160 ARIAQDG
+160 ARISQEEN
-167 DDHTDE
+167 DHVDE
-173 FHILDLK
+173 FHVLNVA
-180 TLEDRTVCTDRPDF
+180 TREDKLICTDRPDF
-194 RMTWTEIASSPD
+194 RMTWTDIAFSPD
-206 DSGCLLTVL
+206 NTGAIITVL

-221 YTNMAYLDYATG
+221 HTNMAYLDFSSG
-233 EYKVI
+233 KYKVI
-238 TDPSLEASLSGCAV
+238 TNPVLEASLSGCAA
-252 ISPWYSEDVAYFL
+252 ISPWYSQDVAYFL
-265 SDQDGYANL
+265 SDQSGFANL
-274 YTFDR
+274 YSYNRAT
-279 RSGETRQV
+279 GETVQV
-287 TSYKQDVSARWIE
+287 TDYKTDLSAKWIQA
-300 DGGNKYLATVRTS
+300 DGQKLLATVSTS
-313 PEGSRVAVLRPDG
+313 PEGS
-326 TEVVSEM
+326 VVRILSPEGAELASAQ

-339 LATTSG
+339 LDTTVG
-345 AKMFF
+345 NKIYFQA
-350 TVGATDIL
+350 GATDIL
-358 FQVWTVT
+358 FQIWEVSY
-365 FEDGA
+365 ENGA
-370 LKQSVLVDLPE
+370 LQQKVLVDLPA
-381 DLKGSLVASHA
+381 KTRKSMIASHA
-392 EKLSIPTF
+392 QKLSIPTF

-405 TGETRLL
+405 TGETRML
-412 HAYLMVPEH
+412 HAYLMVPDN
-421 PLPAGEE
+421 PLPADQA

-434 FYGGENMYDVEHQIF
+434 FYGGENAYDVEHQIF

-460 PRGSSGFG
+460 PRGSDGFG

-494 SEMLGIPAERVG
+494 SEMLGIPPERVG

-545 SDIIYEHYHTNI
+545 CDIIWEHYHSNI

-568 VTEKE
+568 VTEKD

-599 DRVDIGGSQMLY
+599 DRVDIFGSSMLY

-626 EGQGHGYKGLDNQMR
+626 EGQGHGYKGIDNQMK

-646 LDFIASTGAAK
+646 LDFIQNYSGK

>member
-1 MRRML
+1 MRKSL
-6 YTGMLLLT
+6 ISGMLLLS
-14 AAFLFLS
+14 AAFLFS
-21 CGQEKKGTVHFI
+21 CKPSADEGSVPFI
-33 DRDVDVESFLTGFPY
+33 DREVDVMSFLTGFPY
-48 STWGFYLSDDGTKM
+48 STWGFYLSDDASRL
-62 YYLRNGE
+62 YYLRNSE
-69 TGQLVLLDLDECTDI
+69 PSPLVMLNLSESTDI
-84 SQGKVISD
+84 SQGKVIST
-92 DDWSRKNFW
+92 DDWSKKNLW
-101 HPSYSEK
+101 SPSYNDR
-108 DGCLYWMGDQ
+108 DGYLYWMGDQ
-118 ANDEKIDLYR
+118 SNDEKIDLYR
-128 MNVETGETTCFTDVP
+128 MDPETGETTCFTDVP

-160 ARIAQDG
+160 ARISQDG

-180 TLEDRTVCTDRPDF
+180 TLEDKTVCSDRPDF

-206 DSGCLLTVL
+206 DSGCILTVL

-238 TDPSLEASLSGCAV
+238 TDPSKEASLSGCAV
-252 ISPWYSEDVAYFL
+252 ISPWFSADVAYFL
-265 SDQDGYANL
+265 SDQDGFANV
-274 YTFDR
+274 YSYDR
-279 RSGETRQV
+279 RSGRTSQV
-287 TSYKQDVSARWIE
+287 TAYKQDVAAEWIE
-300 DGGNKYLATVRTS
+300 ADGKKYLACVSTS
-313 PEGSRVAVLRPDG
+313 PEGSLVRVLESDG
-326 TEVVSEM
+326 TEVAQKL
-333 YPATLT
+333 YPATLSFQ
-339 LATTSG
+339 TTVG
-345 AKMFF
+345 NKMYF
-350 TVGATDIL
+350 TAGATDIL
-358 FQVWTVT
+358 FQIWEVN
-365 FEDGA
+365 FENGE
-370 LKQSVLVDLPE
+370 LVQSVLVDLPE
-381 DLKGSLVASHA
+381 DIKSSMVTSHA

-405 TGETRLL
+405 TGETRML
-412 HAYLMVPEH
+412 HAYLMVPDN
-421 PLPAGEE
+421 PLPADQA

-434 FYGGENMYDVEHQIF
+434 FYGGENTYDVEHQIF

-494 SEMLGIPAERVG
+494 SEMLGIPPERVG

-568 VTEKE
+568 VTERD

-611 DALKAQGSPVEFVIM
+611 DALKEAGKPVEFLIM
-626 EGQGHGYKGLDNQMR
+626 EGQGHGYTGIDNQMR
-641 YYRSI
+641 YYRTI
-646 LDFIASTGAAK
+646 LDFIARN

>member
-1 MRRML
+1 MKRRSFM
-6 YTGMLLLT
+6 GMLLLV
-14 AAFLFLS
+14 AAFLFVS
-21 CGQEKKGTVHFI
+21 CQPKDSGKVHFI
-33 DRDVDVESFLTGFPY
+33 DRDVDVLSFLEGFPY
-48 STWGFYLSDDGTKM
+48 STYGFYLSEDATKLFYVRQADGNPLM
-62 YYLRNGE
+62 M
-69 TGQLVLLDLDECTDI
+69 LDLAESTDI
-84 SQGKVISD
+84 GKGEVISD
-92 DDWSRKNFW
+92 EDWASRNFW
-101 HPSYSEK
+101 SPDFNEK
-108 DGCLYWMGDQ
+108 DGYLYWMGDKS
-118 ANDEKIDLYR
+118 NDEKIDLYR
-128 MNVETGETTCFTDVP
+128 MDPETGETECFTDVP

-149 FNDAKD
+149 FNDD
-155 KAFYV
+155 KSLIAYV
-160 ARIAQDG
+160 ARISQDG
-167 DDHTDE
+167 DDHSDE
-173 FHILDLK
+173 FRILNVK
-180 TLEDRTVCTDRPDF
+180 TLEDRLICEDKPDF
-194 RMTWTEIASSPD
+194 RMTWSDFSLSPD
-206 DSGCLLTVL
+206 NTGCILTVL

-221 YTNMAYLDYATG
+221 YTNMAYLDFATG

-238 TDPSLEASLSGCAV
+238 TDPTQEASLSGCAV
-252 ISPWYSEDVAYFL
+252 ISPWYSDNVAYFL
-265 SDQDGYANL
+265 SDQDGYANVYSYDRNTGKTSQITA
-274 YTFDR
+274 YT
-279 RSGETRQV
+279 
-287 TSYKQDVSARWIE
+287 QDLSAKWIDA
-300 DGGNKYLATVRTS
+300 DGKKYLACVSTS
-313 PEGSRVAVLRPDG
+313 PEGSLVRVLEPDG
-326 TEVVSEM
+326 TELARTL
-333 YPATLT
+333 YPATLSFQ
-339 LATTSG
+339 TTVG
-345 AKMFF
+345 NKMYF
-350 TVGATDIL
+350 TAGATDIL
-358 FQVWTVT
+358 FQIWTVA
-365 FEDGA
+365 FVDGQ
-370 LKQSVLVDLPE
+370 LEQSVLVDLPE
-381 DLKGSLVASHA
+381 DIKSSMVTSHA

-412 HAYLMVPEH
+412 HAYLMVPDN
-421 PLPAGEE
+421 PLPADQA

-434 FYGGENMYDVEHQIF
+434 FYGGENAYDVEHQVF

-494 SEMLGIPAERVG
+494 SEMLGIPPERVG

-568 VTEKE
+568 VTERD

-611 DALKAQGSPVEFVIM
+611 DALKEAGKPVEFLIM
-626 EGQGHGYKGLDNQMR
+626 EGQGHGYKGIDNQMR
-641 YYRSI
+641 YYRTI
-646 LDFIASTGAAK
+646 LDFIAGN